1 MTRELTP
8 IACYADQPPV
18 PWANGAGSTVELVSL
33 AESAALTP
41 GLPAWRLSIA
51 TLERPA
57 AFSALPGMR
66 RIFRPIGADVVL
78 DIDGEHFALA
88 DGQACVFD
96 GAAVTALI
104 ALPGPCHAVNLMI
117 TAAEAVVASA
127 GCPPEPVVDGTF
139 LLTLGESRLGPGF
152 TLLRAAAP
160 APGGTSDCDGVPVLR
175 F

>member
-8 IACYADQPPV
+8 IATYADQPAAA
-18 PWANGAGSTVELVSL
+18 WANGAGSTVELVSL
-33 AESAALTP
+33 DASAALTP

-51 TLERPA
+51 SLERPA

-78 DIDGEHFALA
+78 DIDRTRFALA

-96 GAAVTALI
+96 GAAVTELVE
-104 ALPGPCHAVNLMI
+104 LPRPCHAVNLMI
-117 TAAEAVVASA
+117 TTAEAVAASA
-127 GCPPEPVVDGTF
+127 GEPPDPVVDGTF
-139 LLTLGESRLGPGF
+139 LLTLGGSRLGPGF
-152 TLLRAAAP
+152 TLLRTDEP
-160 APGGTSDCDGVPVLR
+160 APSGMTDHAGVQVLR

>member
-1 MTRELTP
+1 MTRALTP
-8 IACYADQPPV
+8 IASYADQPAT

-33 AESAALTP
+33 DESAALTP

-51 TLERPA
+51 SLERPA

-66 RIFRPIGADVVL
+66 RIFRPIGSDVVL
-78 DIDGEHFALA
+78 DIDGRRFALA

-96 GAAVTALI
+96 GAAVTELI
-104 ALPGPCHAVNLMI
+104 RLPRPCHAVNLMI

-127 GCPPEPVVDGTF
+127 GCPPEPVLDGTF
-139 LLTLGESRLGPGF
+139 LLTLGQTRLGPGF

-160 APGGTSDCDGVPVLR
+160 APDGISACAGMPVLR